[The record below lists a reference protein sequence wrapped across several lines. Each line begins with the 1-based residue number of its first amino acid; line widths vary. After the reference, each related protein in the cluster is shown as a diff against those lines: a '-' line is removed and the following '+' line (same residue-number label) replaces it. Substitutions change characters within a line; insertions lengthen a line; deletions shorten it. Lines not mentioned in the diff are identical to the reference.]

1 MIVSGRYLDNTIKYN
16 ITNPYNIHNTHA
28 ACVVSDRRL
37 AASAKCHR
45 AARSQTPR
53 HNPPSPGMN
62 FTQPTLVYAAL
73 AVTFTLWHV
82 RDPCLSV
89 HLQMLPVS
97 SSNTNKCLAEV
108 FYLKKF
114 RFLNYSY
121 YNILQFAS
129 WSGSLHFSL
138 RQFYDWMTR
147 SILNSQL
154 VLSVETA
161 VAANARWQCP
171 HSYWFLM
178 RILDTDVVFLHCCL
192 APCQHLLIL
201 MVVFI
206 LEIMVLLHL
215 KEVEYPL
222 KKVCFSCNNVT
233 YYSATLWHWPKE
245 ESTRTRFR

>member
-1 MIVSGRYLDNTIKYN
+1 
-16 ITNPYNIHNTHA
+16 
-28 ACVVSDRRL
+28 
-37 AASAKCHR
+37 
-45 AARSQTPR
+45 
-53 HNPPSPGMN
+53 
-62 FTQPTLVYAAL
+62 
-73 AVTFTLWHV
+73 
-82 RDPCLSV
+82 
-89 HLQMLPVS
+89 
-97 SSNTNKCLAEV
+97 
-108 FYLKKF
+108 
-114 RFLNYSY
+114 
-121 YNILQFAS
+121 
-129 WSGSLHFSL
+129 
-138 RQFYDWMTR
+138 MTR

-161 VAANARWQCP
+161 VAANARWLCP

-233 YYSATLWHWPKE
+233 YYRHESVYIFSEGKYFLLIITLITGIPKYAATARRRSLLWLHAFMQKHRPLRIRVCA
-245 ESTRTRFR
+245 TIP